1 MAKKSGIHLIFVVLL
16 ASLLIAFFWEKIPAV
31 KDAVHTIL
39 NPIILP
45 IFSWNLTWG
54 MILLV
59 AFITIII
66 TLVQKYA
73 TDQVTLKSIKEENKK
88 IQLEMKQHKNDAGKS
103 AELMSK
109 NLKLS
114 WEMMQHSMRPI
125 IFTGIPLVLLFRWFI
140 DYFSAI
146 PDFRFF
152 GIFSWLWFY
161 LILSL
166 VFSPIFRKLFK
177 VH

>member
-1 MAKKSGIHLIFVVLL
+1 MAKKSGIHLIFVVLI
-16 ASLLIAFFWEKIPAV
+16 ASLLIASFWQTIPAV
-31 KDAVHTIL
+31 KNSVHAIL
-39 NPIILP
+39 DPIIGKL
-45 IFSWNLTWG
+45 FEWNLTWG

-59 AFITIII
+59 MIITLLITII
-66 TLVQKYA
+66 QKYA

-88 IQLEMKQHKNDAGKS
+88 IQQEMKQYKNDPKKS
-103 AELMSK
+103 SELMSK

-114 WEMMQHSMRPI
+114 FEMMQHSMRPI

-140 DYFSAI
+140 DYFASI
-146 PDFRFF
+146 PGFRFF

-161 LILSL
+161 LIASL
-166 VFSPIFRKLFK
+166 VFSPVFRKLFK